1 METKSGKT
9 RKLNERTFD
18 KALSAMFKNIKSGNL
33 IYIVFSKRS
42 FHILIFTLSMS
53 IIANIIIAYLIV
65 NSLPL
70 TMGIGALTNIV
81 MLILSFTT
89 IISGL
94 WLVFKGIDIVTDDA
108 DIK

>member
-94 WLVFKGIDIVTDDA
+94 WLVFKGIDIVTDDT

>member
-108 DIK
+108 DLK